1 MKAFDGYWLA
11 LGLAG
16 QIVFTG
22 RFLLQWLYSEKRGE
36 SLIPMTFWYASI
48 IGGAVL
54 LVYAI
59 HLRDPV
65 FITGQVFG
73 VVIYLR
79 NVQLRLRE
87 ARKPVPGDMG
97 S

>member
-1 MKAFDGYWLA
+1 MKVFDGYWLA

-65 FITGQVFG
+65 FITGQAFG

-87 ARKPVPGDMG
+87 ARKPAPGDMG

>member
-1 MKAFDGYWLA
+1 MKVFDGYWLA